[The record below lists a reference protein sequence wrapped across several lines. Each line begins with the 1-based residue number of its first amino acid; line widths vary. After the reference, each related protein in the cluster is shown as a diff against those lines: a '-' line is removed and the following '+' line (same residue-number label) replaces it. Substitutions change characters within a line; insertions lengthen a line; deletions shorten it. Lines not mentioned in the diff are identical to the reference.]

1 MELKA
6 NAISH
11 PAVGG
16 AIAAAI
22 ILAGGKN
29 SRMAGED
36 KAFLE
41 IGGQPIIER
50 VFERFKNLVNEIIVV
65 TNSPEKYHCYSV
77 KLVSD
82 EKPGLGPLMG
92 IYCGLKA
99 SSAKYNFV
107 AACDMP
113 FLNAG
118 LIKYMIDSADAY
130 DALVPEIDNQL
141 HPLCGLYSRDC
152 LAVIEE
158 MLAQN
163 RRDVRSIF
171 PKLKVR
177 YLAKEELEKF
187 DQGLLSLVN
196 INTKDEYEKS
206 LNHLSLLRGRL

>member
-1 MELKA
+1 MSSEV
-6 NAISH
+6 N
-11 PAVGG
+11 
-16 AIAAAI
+16 AI

-29 SRMAGED
+29 SRMEGKD

-41 IGGQPIIER
+41 IEGKPIVEHLINK
-50 VFERFKNLVNEIIVV
+50 FKVLVNEIIVV
-65 TNSPEKYHCYSV
+65 TNNPERYSAYPV

-99 SSAKYNFV
+99 SSAGYNFV

-113 FLNAG
+113 FLDAG
-118 LIKYMIDSADAY
+118 LVKYMIDSSDAY
-130 DALVPEIDNQL
+130 DALIPEIDNRL

-158 MLAQN
+158 MLAQG

-177 YLAKEELEKF
+177 YLAKEELDKF

>member
-16 AIAAAI
+16 AIAKAI

-29 SRMAGED
+29 SRMAGQD

-41 IGGQPIIER
+41 IEGRPLIELI
-50 VFERFKNLVNEIIVV
+50 FERLKNLVNEIIVV
-65 TNSPEKYHCYSV
+65 TNCPEKYHCYPV

-92 IYCGLKA
+92 LYCGLKA

-113 FLNAG
+113 FLNSG
-118 LIKYMIDSADAY
+118 LVKYMIDSSDAY
-130 DALVPEIDNQL
+130 DALIPEIDSQL

-152 LAVIEE
+152 LPVIEE
-158 MLAQN
+158 MLKQD

-177 YLAKEELEKF
+177 YLVKEELAQF
-187 DQGLLSLVN
+187 DKGLLSLVN
-196 INTKDEYEKS
+196 IYTKDEYEKS

>member
-6 NAISH
+6 N
-11 PAVGG
+11 
-16 AIAAAI
+16 AI

-29 SRMAGED
+29 SRMEGQD

-41 IGGQPIIER
+41 IAGRPLIELIIDKLR
-50 VFERFKNLVNEIIVV
+50 GLVKDIIVV
-65 TNSPEKYHCYSV
+65 TNRPERYAAYPV
-77 KLVSD
+77 KLASD
-82 EKPGLGPLMG
+82 DMPGVGPLMG
-92 IYCGLKA
+92 LYCGLKA

-118 LIKYMIDSADAY
+118 LVKYMIDNSDAY

-152 LAVIEE
+152 LPVIEE
-158 MLAQN
+158 MLKQD

-177 YLAKEELEKF
+177 YLAKEELAKF
-187 DQGLLSLVN
+187 DPDLLSLVN
-196 INTKDEYEKS
+196 INTKDEYKKS
-206 LNHLSLLRGRL
+206 PDYLPLLRGRL

>member
-6 NAISH
+6 N
-11 PAVGG
+11 
-16 AIAAAI
+16 AI

-29 SRMAGED
+29 SRMDGQD

-41 IGGQPIIER
+41 IAGRPLIER
-50 VFERFKNLVNEIIVV
+50 IFERLKNLVNEIIVV
-65 TNSPEKYHCYSV
+65 TNCPEKYHCYPV
-77 KLVSD
+77 KLAAD

-92 IYCGLKA
+92 LYCGLKA

-118 LIKYMIDSADAY
+118 LVKYMIDNSDAY

-141 HPLCGLYSRDC
+141 HPLCALYSRDC
-152 LAVIEE
+152 LPVIEE
-158 MLAQN
+158 MLKQD
-163 RRDVRSIF
+163 RREVRSIF

-177 YLAKEELEKF
+177 YLAKEELIKF

-196 INTKDEYEKS
+196 INTKDEYKKS
-206 LNHLSLLRGRL
+206 PDYLPLLRGRL